1 MMSDFK
7 MNNRSM
13 IPLRILL
20 DSDLSA
26 NELRLY
32 GLIESFSPQISDEEL
47 ASQLNLSLSEIQQ
60 MKSHLIEKG
69 IL

>member
-32 GLIESFSPQISDEEL
+32 GLIESFSPQISHEEL